1 MTDPFEAPPGSKDCP
16 VCEGQCVVFVDE
28 GDGEVE
34 YPCDRCE
41 GKGWVMESE
50 EDTESPTA
58 EGDG

>member
-1 MTDPFEAPPGSKDCP
+1 M
-16 VCEGQCVVFVDE
+16 CEGQCVVFVDE